1 MDGWVEKVLASWV
14 GIVIFGCLTIL
25 EFVGKCVS
33 VVDAVMDS
41 AMTFVV
47 PILSVLGSFASFGLF
62 TAPSSST
69 SASFSM
75 DEQHGNHTLGIQYE
89 YEQDV
94 SSVLS
99 DDGGTNGFLIFLK
112 IILTCLGIILA
123 LLVHLFKLLL
133 RSMGE
138 GCCTCCIT
146 VVEYSWIICSVTL
159 CVFIVPIAIGAAVIL
174 IVAAGFGFKSW
185 WEKRQKKKRE
195 AAAATGGGVNV
206 SPSGQRQDEEQ
217 GTQQQNEENVT
228 AEEEPS
234 TNPSYS
240 KTAED
245 VSRDELQEPLLQK

>member
-1 MDGWVEKVLASWV
+1 MS
-14 GIVIFGCLTIL
+14 
-25 EFVGKCVS
+25 VS
-33 VVDAVMDS
+33 DICRRYVADMS
-41 AMTFVV
+41 RSRWII
-47 PILSVLGSFASFGLF
+47 P
-62 TAPSSST
+62 
-69 SASFSM
+69 
-75 DEQHGNHTLGIQYE
+75 N
-89 YEQDV
+89 
-94 SSVLS
+94 
-99 DDGGTNGFLIFLK
+99 FLIFLQ

-245 VSRDELQEPLLQK
+245 VSRDELQEPLLQKWIFTYGFAVISSFDMVLVYQMYTTLCHQDFSNYCKRLLLGRIFVLVNT